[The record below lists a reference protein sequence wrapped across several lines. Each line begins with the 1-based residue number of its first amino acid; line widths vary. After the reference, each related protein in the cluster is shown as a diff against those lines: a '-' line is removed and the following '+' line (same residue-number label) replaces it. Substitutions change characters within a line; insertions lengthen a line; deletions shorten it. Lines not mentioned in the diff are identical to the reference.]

1 MTLLR
6 AGDNGG
12 AFATRMADVVL
23 LCKVKIV
30 SATALEAAWEQL
42 SRSPDVG
49 DAFLG
54 TAASQDARRCR
65 THVTIVVLEIDLWVP
80 LHLVFTV
87 DNLRVQFSL
96 SPSPRC
102 RGDAR
107 F

>member
-1 MTLLR
+1 MTLLP
-6 AGDNGG
+6 GDNDG

-23 LCKVKIV
+23 LCKVRIV
-30 SATALEAAWEQL
+30 SATAFEAAWEQL
-42 SRSPDVG
+42 SRSSDVG
-49 DAFLG
+49 DASLG
-54 TAASQDARRCR
+54 TAASQDARRCP
-65 THVTIVVLEIDLWVP
+65 THVTIVVIEIDLRVL

-102 RGDAR
+102 RGYAR